1 MMSKIKAAQ
10 SERDRLST
18 LLSEYAG
25 DVVVNQSDRAV
36 KSRKDLLWSLVANLS
51 SAFEHSNP
59 ETHFLFEDV
68 PEINENGIENIL
80 TCYGSGKL
88 CFEQIL
94 AQDVRQSE
102 PRVSVGRRKRNIAY
116 YTLWR

>member
-1 MMSKIKAAQ
+1 MMSKTKAAQ

-36 KSRKDLLWSLVANLS
+36 KSRKDLLWSL
-51 SAFEHSNP
+51 
-59 ETHFLFEDV
+59 
-68 PEINENGIENIL
+68 PEINENGINIL